1 MSWTKQ
7 FSKSKQK
14 HYWFNKYTGESSW
27 DDPSEKKKDKS
38 DNNWKKQFSKK
49 FQKDYWFNSITGK
62 SSWEDP
68 NELETNSKEI
78 KNEEKLESSSPKKL
92 LLSPEPVTDSRKLR
106 NDKMRRRLIERVR
119 RKKKE
124 AELKESKK
132 SDKSRD
138 VEDLSNK
145 IDNLKIEK
153 KQENEKSIVQPLK
166 SEVQTK
172 KSEIKPKKSYSSNL
186 DNDSEFKD
194 YDIVNGNGI
203 FHTIRARDR
212 YDAMEQMRYIA
223 QSLNPY
229 D

>member
-7 FSKSKQK
+7 FSKSQNKD
-14 HYWFNKYTGESSW
+14 YWFNKTTGESSW
-27 DDPSEKKKDKS
+27 NDPYEKKETSNK
-38 DNNWKKQFSKK
+38 WKKHFSNK
-49 FQKDYWFNSITGK
+49 FQKDYWFNSITGE
-62 SSWEDP
+62 SSWKDP
-68 NELETNSKEI
+68 NELETNSNEVE
-78 KNEEKLESSSPKKL
+78 NEEKLESSIPKKS

-106 NDKMRRRLIERVR
+106 NDKMRRRLIDRVR

-132 SDKSRD
+132 SDKSSN
-138 VEDLSNK
+138 VEDLTNK

-212 YDAMEQMRYIA
+212 YDAMEQMRDIA